1 MTTFLGTPGI
11 GNLRG
16 AEPFPR
22 AARRALGDT
31 QMRRNVGHATHTIR
45 AKRLAAVSECADWEQ
60 LRLAGSALKQ
70 DVMARLPELLEQ
82 LERNVTARGG
92 VVHWARDADDANR
105 IVTDLIR
112 ATGADEVVKVKSMA
126 TQEIGL
132 NEHLEAEGIGDRD
145 RPRRADRPARP
156 RLAQP
161 HSGARDPPQPR
172 RDPGHLQT

>member
-1 MTTFLGTPGI
+1 MTTFLGTPGV

-16 AEPFPR
+16 TEPFPR
-22 AARRALGDT
+22 AARRALADS
-31 QMRRNVGHATHTIR
+31 QMRANVGHATHAIR
-45 AKRLAAVSECADWEQ
+45 TKRLAAVSECADWEQ

-92 VVHWARDADDANR
+92 VVHWARDADEANH

-112 ATGADEVVKVKSMA
+112 ATGAEEVVKVKSMA

-132 NEHLEAEGIGDRD
+132 NERLEAQGIT
-145 RPRRADRPARP
+145 AIETA
-156 RLAQP
+156 LAELTVQL
-161 HSGARDPPQPR
+161 
-172 RDPGHLQT
+172 GHDWPSHILV

>member
-112 ATGADEVVKVKSMA
+112 A
-126 TQEIGL
+126 
-132 NEHLEAEGIGDRD
+132 
-145 RPRRADRPARP
+145 PRRSPSRICSKVFFGCP
-156 RLAQP
+156 RK
-161 HSGARDPPQPR
+161 SR
-172 RDPGHLQT
+172 RLVAFERSTA